1 MNLMNDQKNLT
12 NERTNEPNERTN
24 EPNDVIV
31 MLETS
36 IQSADLFT
44 PVLRDP
50 KSYHE
55 ME

>member
-12 NERTNEPNERTN
+12 NERTNERTN

>member
-12 NERTNEPNERTN
+12 NERTNERTN

-55 ME
+55 LA